1 MNAIIEKKFPQT
13 KTTTQKSTTI
23 QSIIESNSS
32 EIYNNEYA
40 NLQSLYTIFKS
51 KQNALLSQS
60 KLNKDVIIHNLI
72 SMKNDLL
79 KSLNVSKTE
88 QFSLYNKLK
97 EVKEKS
103 FTLQNAFSTLI
114 NEIEQLKE
122 MNFIIENKINEIN
135 FYIKKYEFETNRLK
149 LMIDFIQN
157 DYNET
162 IFHNNFK
169 TDVIQKEMK
178 KELSLIRKKIRTA
191 VIEQHINRTKLK
203 LLIMQLKEMN
213 EDKNRI
219 IYKISEIGE
228 EEENDEI
235 IEQTKDE
242 RFSQRKS
249 DSGQYKYTIND
260 DNDEKDEK
268 EIENVKG
275 LTDRNTFNKRR
286 FQSNLI

>member
-1 MNAIIEKKFPQT
+1 MNAIIEKKFPQI

-23 QSIIESNSS
+23 QSIMESNSS
-32 EIYNNEYA
+32 EIYNNEYG

-51 KQNALLSQS
+51 KQNALLSHN
-60 KLNKDVIIHNLI
+60 KLNKDVIVNNLI

-88 QFSLYNKLK
+88 EFSLYNKLK

-103 FTLQNAFSTLI
+103 FTLQNTFSTLI

-135 FYIKKYEFETNRLK
+135 FYIKKYDFETNRLK
-149 LMIDFIQN
+149 LMIDFLQN

-162 IFHNNFK
+162 IFHNNSK
-169 TDVIQKEMK
+169 VEVIQKEMN
-178 KELSLIRKKIRTA
+178 KELSLIRKKIRAA
-191 VIEQHINRTKLK
+191 VIEQSINRTKLK

-213 EDKNRI
+213 EDKSRI
-219 IYKISEIGE
+219 MYKISEIGE
-228 EEENDEI
+228 EEENEEI

-242 RFSQRKS
+242 RFSQRGF
-249 DSGQYKYTIND
+249 DSGKCKCNIND
-260 DNDEKDEK
+260 DEDNKQRLTRIISSALK
-268 EIENVKG
+268 VK
-275 LTDRNTFNKRR
+275 RK
-286 FQSNLI
+286 

>member
-1 MNAIIEKKFPQT
+1 
-13 KTTTQKSTTI
+13 
-23 QSIIESNSS
+23 
-32 EIYNNEYA
+32 
-40 NLQSLYTIFKS
+40 
-51 KQNALLSQS
+51 
-60 KLNKDVIIHNLI
+60 
-72 SMKNDLL
+72 
-79 KSLNVSKTE
+79 
-88 QFSLYNKLK
+88 
-97 EVKEKS
+97 
-103 FTLQNAFSTLI
+103 
-114 NEIEQLKE
+114 
-122 MNFIIENKINEIN
+122 
-135 FYIKKYEFETNRLK
+135 
-149 LMIDFIQN
+149 
-157 DYNET
+157 
-162 IFHNNFK
+162 
-169 TDVIQKEMK
+169 
-178 KELSLIRKKIRTA
+178 
-191 VIEQHINRTKLK
+191 
-203 LLIMQLKEMN
+203 MN

>member
-1 MNAIIEKKFPQT
+1 MNAIIEKKFPQI

-23 QSIIESNSS
+23 QSIMESNSS
-32 EIYNNEYA
+32 EIYNNEYG

-51 KQNALLSQS
+51 KQNALLSHN
-60 KLNKDVIIHNLI
+60 KLNKDVIVNNLI

-88 QFSLYNKLK
+88 EFSLYNKLQ

-103 FTLQNAFSTLI
+103 FTLQNTFSTLI

-149 LMIDFIQN
+149 LLIDFIQN

-162 IFHNNFK
+162 IFHNNSK
-169 TDVIQKEMK
+169 VDVIQKEMK

-191 VIEQHINRTKLK
+191 VIEQNINRTKLK

-213 EDKNRI
+213 EDKSRV

-242 RFSQRKS
+242 RFSQRDS

-260 DNDEKDEK
+260 NDEKNEY

-275 LTDRNTFNKRR
+275 LTDRNTVNKRR
-286 FQSNLI
+286 FESNLI

>member
-1 MNAIIEKKFPQT
+1 MNAIIEKKFPQI

-23 QSIIESNSS
+23 QSIMESNSS
-32 EIYNNEYA
+32 EIYNNEYG
-40 NLQSLYTIFKS
+40 NLRSLYTIFKS
-51 KQNALLSQS
+51 KQNALLSHN
-60 KLNKDVIIHNLI
+60 KLNKDVIVHNLI

-88 QFSLYNKLK
+88 EFSLYNKLQ

-103 FTLQNAFSTLI
+103 FTLQNTFSTLI

-149 LMIDFIQN
+149 LLIDFIQN

-162 IFHNNFK
+162 IFHNNSK
-169 TDVIQKEMK
+169 VDVIQKEMK

-191 VIEQHINRTKLK
+191 VIEQNINRTKLK

-213 EDKNRI
+213 EDKSRV

-242 RFSQRKS
+242 RFSQRDS

-260 DNDEKDEK
+260 DDEKNEN

-275 LTDRNTFNKRR
+275 LTNRNTVNKRR
-286 FQSNLI
+286 FESNLI

>member
-1 MNAIIEKKFPQT
+1 MNAIIEKKFSQT
-13 KTTTQKSTTI
+13 KTTTQKSTTV

-51 KQNALLSQS
+51 KQNALLSHS
-60 KLNKDVIIHNLI
+60 KLNKDVIVHNLI

-79 KSLNVSKTE
+79 KDLNVSKTE
-88 QFSLYNKLK
+88 EFSLYNKLK

-122 MNFIIENKINEIN
+122 MNFIIENKINEFN

-149 LMIDFIQN
+149 LLIDFIQN

-162 IFHNNFK
+162 IFHNNSK
-169 TDVIQKEMK
+169 VDVIQKEMK
-178 KELSLIRKKIRTA
+178 KELSLIRKKVRTA
-191 VIEQHINRTKLK
+191 VIEQNINKKKLK
-203 LLIMQLKEMN
+203 LLILQLKEMN
-213 EDKNRI
+213 EDKTRI

-235 IEQTKDE
+235 IVQTKNE
-242 RFSQRKS
+242 RFSQRDS
-249 DSGQYKYTIND
+249 DSGQYKYTINND
-260 DNDEKDEK
+260 DEKDEN

-275 LTDRNTFNKRR
+275 LTDRNTVNKRK
-286 FQSNLI
+286 FKSNLI